1 MASIPQH
8 AHREKLLEANRAVIA
23 RIRDAVSGTPEAE
36 LGRRPHNEGWSIGEV
51 LEHLIVSADSY
62 LERLRTIIAQRG
74 QTSLDANRMWKPSLM
89 GGLLV
94 HSFRSPRKM
103 RAPKIYKPA
112 TAPRPRVLEEFLL
125 RQEEAGRLI
134 AQSADMD
141 WHDVRF
147 VSPVTSLIRMNL
159 GDALTV
165 LVAHAERHAEQIE
178 RVRAANAKQP
188 ELASR

>member
-1 MASIPQH
+1 VRVAQDAYRQS
-8 AHREKLLEANRAVIA
+8 LLEANRAVIG
-23 RIRDAVSGTPEAE
+23 RIRDTVSSLPEAE
-36 LGRRPHNEGWSIGEV
+36 LSRRPPNGGWSIGEV

-62 LERLRTIIAQRG
+62 LERLRPILAQGKRAG
-74 QTSLDANRMWKPSLM
+74 ADPNRTWKPSLM

-94 HSFRSPRKM
+94 QSFRSPRKM
-103 RAPKIYKPA
+103 RAPKIYKPGP
-112 TAPRPRVLEEFLL
+112 APRPRVLEEFLE
-125 RQEEAGRLI
+125 RQDEAGRLL
-134 AQSADMD
+134 ADSADMD
-141 WHDVRF
+141 WHGVRF

>member
-1 MASIPQH
+1 MRSLSQAQH
-8 AHREKLLEANRAVIA
+8 RDNLLAANRTVIG
-23 RIRDAVSGTPEAE
+23 RIRDTVSGLPDAE
-36 LGRRPHNEGWSIGEV
+36 LRRRPPNGGWSIAEV

-62 LERLRTIIAQRG
+62 LERLRPILAKEQRAG
-74 QTSLDANRMWKPSLM
+74 ADPSRTWKPSLM

-94 HSFRSPRKM
+94 QSFRSPRKM
-103 RAPKIYKPA
+103 RAPKIYKPGP
-112 TAPRPRVLEEFLL
+112 APRPRVLEEFLH
-125 RQEEAGRLI
+125 RQEEAGRLLT
-134 AQSADMD
+134 QSGDMD
-141 WHDVRF
+141 WHGVRF

-178 RVRAANAKQP
+178 RVRAANAKQS

>member
-1 MASIPQH
+1 VRVAQDAYRQS
-8 AHREKLLEANRAVIA
+8 LLDANRAVIE
-23 RIRDAVSGTPEAE
+23 RIRDVVSGVPEAE
-36 LGRRPHNEGWSIGEV
+36 LGRRPPNGGWSIGEV

-74 QTSLDANRMWKPSLM
+74 QTSPDASRMWKPSLM

-94 HSFRSPRKM
+94 QSFRSPRKM
-103 RAPKIYKPA
+103 RAPKIYNPGP
-112 TAPRPRVLEEFLL
+112 APRARVLDEFLQ

-141 WHDVRF
+141 WHGVRF
-147 VSPVTSLIRMNL
+147 VSPVMSLIRMNL

-178 RVRAANAKQP
+178 RVRAANAKEPQ
-188 ELASR
+188 LASR